1 MLQPDFT
8 KTFDLKGAAK
18 AAGLPEP
25 NLDDTWKPLSPA
37 ASYTAYV
44 SGNTKEEPGWSM
56 NMDQK
61 DGKVTAKT
69 ELNDSVP
76 ETISNRKDDMK
87 DDRAELLGHINTL
100 MGRLEVLE
108 KKKSQDSQTEILLFV
123 GTGIF
128 LLLSFDLL
136 TRR

>member
-1 MLQPDFT
+1 
-8 KTFDLKGAAK
+8 
-18 AAGLPEP
+18 
-25 NLDDTWKPLSPA
+25 
-37 ASYTAYV
+37 
-44 SGNTKEEPGWSM
+44 M
-56 NMDQK
+56 NVEHK
-61 DGKVTAKT
+61 DGNVTAKT

-76 ETISNRKDDMK
+76 ETISDRKDDPNG
-87 DDRAELLGHINTL
+87 DRAELLGHINTL